1 MNKEDIYMTMQPRP
15 EQRKALVKLL
25 QSVLLNKE
33 SPLVRKKLKMLTTV
47 DAVGDC
53 LLIVDAGESYDL
65 VSLVM
70 DELAN
75 RYRME
80 DAQEVAQ
87 FITEVVRCALIKCDA
102 LQSRLKRYEE
112 LEEAIKEIYE
122 KDIPK
127 EQ

>member
-1 MNKEDIYMTMQPRP
+1 MNKEDMYMTMQPRP
-15 EQRKALVKLL
+15 EQRKAWVKLL

-33 SPLVRKKLKMLTTV
+33 SPLVREKLKMLTTV

-53 LLIVDAGESYDL
+53 LLTFTVGESEDL

-70 DELAN
+70 DELTN

-80 DAQEVAQ
+80 DAQEVAV
-87 FITEVVRCALIKCDA
+87 FVKGVVRCALFKCDA
-102 LQSRLKRYEE
+102 LQSRLKRYEY
-112 LEEAIKEIYE
+112 LEAAIKEIYE

>member
-1 MNKEDIYMTMQPRP
+1 MNKEDWYMTMQPSP
-15 EQRKALVKLL
+15 EQRKAWIKLL
-25 QSVLLNKE
+25 QSILLNEE
-33 SPLVRKKLKMLTTV
+33 SPLVRQKLKMLTTV

-53 LLIVDAGESYDL
+53 LLTFTVGESEGL

-70 DELAN
+70 DELSN

-80 DAQEVAQ
+80 DAQEVAL
-87 FITEVVRCALIKCDA
+87 FVTEVVRCALLKCDA
-102 LQSRLKRYEE
+102 LQSRLKRYERM
-112 LEEAIKEIYE
+112 EEAIKEIYE

>member
-1 MNKEDIYMTMQPRP
+1 MNKEDIYMIMQPRP

-25 QSVLLNKE
+25 QSVLLNEE
-33 SPLVRKKLKMLTTV
+33 SPLVRQKLKMLTTV

-53 LLIVDAGESYDL
+53 LLTVNVGESYDL

-70 DELAN
+70 DELGN

-80 DAQEVAQ
+80 DAQEVAL
-87 FITEVVRCALIKCDA
+87 FVTEVVRCALLKCEY
-102 LQSRLKRYEE
+102 LQSRLKRYERM
-112 LEEAIKEIYE
+112 EEAIKEIYE